1 MNPVQ
6 TRLQT
11 GAHDCSTMEKIADAL
26 LFLPSVMWKERKVT
40 FNADCNNVT
49 MEDFNSFTNNIEHM
63 GINLGVKGFAGAIV
77 SVLVSATYA
86 VGAVVAAPLL
96 AAGLA
101 LKEAS
106 FKENKS
112 KNYHNLIASSS
123 KLVEMQKKKDYLEEE
138 LKNSNVPTIALIEKL
153 HTLINEE
160 NDNTKKLMKTM
171 KKGIDS
177 FSKFL
182 ALAQDYDKVKLELE
196 ELQNKRKLLA

>member
-6 TRLQT
+6 TRLQA
-11 GAHDCSTMEKIADAL
+11 GAQDCSTMEKIADAF

-40 FNADCNNVT
+40 FNADCNKVT
-49 MEDFNSFTNNIEHM
+49 MEESNSFTNNIEHL

-112 KNYHNLIASSS
+112 RNYHNLIVSSS
-123 KLVEMQKKKDYLEEE
+123 KLVELQKKKSDLEE
-138 LKNSNVPTIALIEKL
+138 KINNSNAPNIDLIEKL
-153 HTLINEE
+153 HTLVNEE
-160 NDNTKKLMKTM
+160 IDNTKTLMKTM
-171 KKGIDS
+171 KKSIDS

-182 ALAQDYDKVKLELE
+182 AFTHEHEKVKLELE
-196 ELQNKRKLLA
+196 ELQSKRKLLI